1 MYAEYVKNF
10 DQAMNS
16 LSKWKQ
22 KSPKFAG
29 VIENIQVLYTT
40 FYNTNLQLAELR
52 LTQLNMITLNQLFNT
67 ERVISFHI
75 IE

>member
-10 DQAMNS
+10 DQAMSS

-29 VIENIQVLYTT
+29 VIENIQVLY
-40 FYNTNLQLAELR
+40 NTIWYRNLKLINNSWA
-52 LTQLNMITLNQLFNT
+52 N
-67 ERVISFHI
+67 
-75 IE
+75 